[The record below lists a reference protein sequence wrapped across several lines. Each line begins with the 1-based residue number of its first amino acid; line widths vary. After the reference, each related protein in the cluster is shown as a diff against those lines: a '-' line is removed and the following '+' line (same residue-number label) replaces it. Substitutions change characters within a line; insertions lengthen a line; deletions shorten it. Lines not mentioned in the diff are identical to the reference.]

1 MNVEDQLRA
10 YQATLDTATEEAA
23 AANHG
28 RVAPPIRIRPARTF
42 VVAAVAVAAASA
54 IAVAAMGVSHR
65 SSAPPASGGTST
77 TAPTTIAPPSRT
89 VVPDVVGM
97 NAARAASTLGQLGFV
112 TVRNVVTNC
121 VADGLVVEMRPE
133 PGTKVVAASAVTI
146 GVCAQVPRPASTTLP
161 VVGCAPT
168 YGVPPTTA
176 DPKAPTS
183 VTISTPPFDQPRL
196 SGYSDLR
203 GFLPLVAPAGWTC
216 KALEATDGGQAVGVT
231 PPGVS
236 PRDSWGVGSKPTLPL
251 ADGVYGSRVPACQGC
266 VYDEICGIVPS
277 AEADFPGFVG
287 LCNAPPAGQRVT
299 PLGHNRY
306 AISDPPGA
314 LGRDA
319 AHSVLKYTPRTA
331 TTDATVERITCIL
344 PASQQNVCTALIDA
358 FFELHP

>member
-10 YQATLDTATEEAA
+10 YQATLDAATEDAA
-23 AANHG
+23 AANH
-28 RVAPPIRIRPARTF
+28 RRIAPPIRIRPARTL

-54 IAVAAMGVSHR
+54 IAVAAVGVSHR
-65 SSAPPASGGTST
+65 SSAAPASVGTST

-97 NAARAASTLGQLGFV
+97 NAPSARSTLGALGFV
-112 TVRNVVTNC
+112 TVQTMVTNC
-121 VADGLVVEMRPE
+121 VAHGLVVEMKPE

-146 GVCAQVPRPASTTLP
+146 GVCAQVPRHASTTLP
-161 VVGCAPT
+161 VVGCT
-168 YGVPPTTA
+168 TTHGVPPTPA

-183 VTISTPPFDQPRL
+183 VTITTHDQPRL

-203 GFLPLVAPAGWTC
+203 GFLPLVGPAAWTC

-251 ADGVYGSRVPACQGC
+251 ADGVYGSLVPACQGC

-277 AEADFPGFVG
+277 ADADFPGFVG

-314 LGRDA
+314 LGLDA

-344 PASQQNVCTALIDA
+344 PATQQNVCTALIDA